1 MISPMGEALFQRIY
15 AAGVALVALQRQHA
29 ASPEARDLRA
39 AIVDARF
46 AFTRLLMA
54 FDVLRCSSAA
64 PAVSKVNLS

>member
-54 FDVLRCSSAA
+54 FDGVRYAE
-64 PAVSKVNLS
+64 VHRN